1 MAFVRKFLA
10 SKSGSVNFLTNFC
23 LLSFCSCFFLFL
35 QNLIFGTQC
44 FLTYMCYSKIFLFS
58 SFSQIIKRKLKSV
71 IAWQKVKIR
80 ARRRPFFVLIS
91 WCENPPSGERVEELR
106 NGYWRP
112 RQFHLSPAIF
122 PFLSPP
128 SLPFSLPRYFLP
140 ALVFNF
146 FSSSL
151 TRYIP
156 TPFISLVTLLV
167 HLSVIAILQLV
178 LTKPK

>member
-1 MAFVRKFLA
+1 M
-10 SKSGSVNFLTNFC
+10 
-23 LLSFCSCFFLFL
+23 
-35 QNLIFGTQC
+35 QC
-44 FLTYMCYSKIFLFS
+44 TH
-58 SFSQIIKRKLKSV
+58 
-71 IAWQKVKIR
+71 KVKIR
-80 ARRRPFFVLIS
+80 ARRLLCLVSFFVLIS

-156 TPFISLVTLLV
+156 TPVVSLVTFSRPFV
-167 HLSVIAILQLV
+167 CHCNSSISSNE
-178 LTKPK
+178 TKVSFRSNNSSRERMKNEKKVVKK

>member
-1 MAFVRKFLA
+1 MYPQSQNKSTPFTLSRFL
-10 SKSGSVNFLTNFC
+10 S
-23 LLSFCSCFFLFL
+23 
-35 QNLIFGTQC
+35 
-44 FLTYMCYSKIFLFS
+44 
-58 SFSQIIKRKLKSV
+58 
-71 IAWQKVKIR
+71 
-80 ARRRPFFVLIS
+80 FVLIS

-156 TPFISLVTLLV
+156 TPVVSLVTFSRPFVCHCNSSISSNETKVSFRSDTSSRERMKIPPTLQELV
-167 HLSVIAILQLV
+167 SRP
-178 LTKPK
+178 TRFFRSG